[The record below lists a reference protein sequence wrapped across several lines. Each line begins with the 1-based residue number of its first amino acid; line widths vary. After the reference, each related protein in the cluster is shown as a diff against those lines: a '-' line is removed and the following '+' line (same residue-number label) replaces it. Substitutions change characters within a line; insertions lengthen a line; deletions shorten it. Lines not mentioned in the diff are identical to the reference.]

1 MMARKCD
8 RCGKLYE
15 PPKKPRQ
22 YIISSSSTTKSH
34 YRRNFDLCDSCYE
47 AFAKWVETPL
57 QPEEIKGGA

>member
-15 PPKKPRQ
+15 PPKGPRK
-22 YIISSSSTTKSH
+22 YTLTSSSTTKSH
-34 YRRNFDLCDSCYE
+34 YRRNFDLCDSCDE
-47 AFAKWVETPL
+47 ALTKWVETPL